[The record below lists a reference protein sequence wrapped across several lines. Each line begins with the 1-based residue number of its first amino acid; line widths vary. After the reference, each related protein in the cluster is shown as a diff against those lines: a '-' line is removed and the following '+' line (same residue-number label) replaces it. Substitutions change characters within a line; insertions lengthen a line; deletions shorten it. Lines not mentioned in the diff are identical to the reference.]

1 MKIGDL
7 VMYKEGV
14 PFGLK
19 RGEEDI
25 GLIVKAY
32 SIELTTQPK
41 PLAIVHVIWQ
51 RDGFDQSFSADIAKD
66 RIEVVR

>member
-19 RGEEDI
+19 RDKADI
-25 GLIVKAY
+25 GLVIQT
-32 SIELTTQPK
+32 I
-41 PLAIVHVIWQ
+41 PLPNFIQIMWAN
-51 RDGFDQSFSADIAKD
+51 DGFVQMFCANIAKD